1 MIGNLKEIMTKNLVT
16 VSPDSSVRRAVE
28 LMEEFRI
35 GCLPVLDDNHLVGVI
50 TSRDIKRAH
59 PNRLVADAMSKNV
72 ITTTPDCS
80 LWDTKKL
87 LDFHQIERVIVI
99 EDNFPVGIVTKA
111 QLYAELGKHID
122 TLTNLAQ
129 STFLRS
135 KALELLR
142 NNQEICVIFFDMDN
156 FGIINKEL
164 GHVMGDLILCQAAKI
179 LREHLDEATDYLCR
193 YAGDEFAIVSTKSL
207 PEAQELVVRIITG
220 IKAIHSPKG
229 IEIGASVGIAVARQS
244 TCHNGDLI
252 KVVDD
257 LINNAS
263 LASTKAKREKNCLV
277 VA

>member
-1 MIGNLKEIMTKNLVT
+1 MIGNLSEIMTKNLVT

-28 LMEEFRI
+28 LMEKFRI

-80 LWDTKKL
+80 LWDTKEL
-87 LDFHQIERVIVI
+87 LDFHQIERVIVT

-135 KALELLR
+135 KALELLQ
-142 NNQEICVIFFDMDN
+142 NNQEICVIFLDMNN

-179 LREHLDEATDYLCR
+179 LQEHLDEITDSLCR

-207 PEAQELVVRIITG
+207 PEAQELVARIITG
-220 IKAIHSPKG
+220 IKAINSPKG

-244 TCHNGDLI
+244 TRRNGDLI